1 MGLGRTNA
9 GNGSG
14 GGGSAFSATLQVA
27 TDANAVITAV
37 NLAGDTF
44 SGTANSSGALTL
56 TITEPGTYTVTE
68 TNGGVESIVIADNGA
83 TYTLTVTAFNG
94 IFINN
99 GSIVITNGFTTYG
112 DSSGAYGYSSE
123 APQVSNTS
131 LGGSNVVL
139 IYKAGS
145 SSAGYCVSRDY
156 VNVASF
162 SSLSITARATTGNVA
177 VVAIDESTETVTNIG
192 SITSSAGS
200 TLIEYSFNVTGL
212 SGKYRFG
219 VREFGAATRLF
230 VGSMKLQ

>member
-1 MGLGRTNA
+1 MGLGITNA
-9 GNGSG
+9 STGG
-14 GGGSAFSATLQVA
+14 GGGSNFSATLQIA

-44 SGTANSSGALTL
+44 SGTANSSGSLTL

-68 TNGGVESIVIADNGA
+68 TGGGVKNIVIADNGE
-83 TYTLTVTAFNG
+83 TYTVEVTAFDG
-94 IFINN
+94 VFINN
-99 GSIVITNGFTTYG
+99 GTIVITNGLITFG

-123 APQVSNTS
+123 APTVSNTS
-131 LGGSNVVL
+131 LGGNSVVL

-145 SSAGYCVSRDY
+145 SSAGYCTSRDY
-156 VNVASF
+156 VDKTSF
-162 SSLSITARATTGNVA
+162 SSLSITARATTGNVV
-177 VVAIDESTETVTNIG
+177 VVAINEDTGTVTNIG

-200 TLIEYSFNVTGL
+200 TLEGYSFSITGL

-219 VREFGAATRLF
+219 FREYGVSTRLF